1 MSICHGVL
9 GVGGADT
16 FIASL
21 LDRRDSDELDGEKV
35 PRIMDE
41 EDLLGFDLNN
51 IFEGQKSSLKKK
63 KTDQDDSSIREH

>member
-1 MSICHGVL
+1 M
-9 GVGGADT
+9 GGADT

-63 KTDQDDSSIREH
+63 KADQDDSSIREH